1 MAAIRSRGNRTT
13 ERRLRAVLIRAG
25 LRGWSVGGDRAIG
38 SPDFVFRRRQV
49 AVFVDGCFF
58 HGCPRCGHVPKTN
71 VRYWTAKIA
80 RNQRRDRRMGR
91 IARAR
96 GYAVV
101 RVWECELRYWPSGC
115 LTRITR
121 AVARLRKRAAPSHPG
136 RDFPQ

>member
-13 ERRLRAVLIRAG
+13 ERRLRAVLMRAG

-38 SPDFVFRRRQV
+38 SPDFVFERRRV
-49 AVFVDGCFF
+49 AVFADGCFF

-71 VRYWTAKIA
+71 THYWTAKIE
-80 RNQRRDRRMGR
+80 RNRRRDRRMGR

-101 RVWECELRYWPSGC
+101 RVWECELRHRPNSC
-115 LTRITR
+115 LARITR
-121 AVARLRKRAAPSHPG
+121 ACMGRREHAA
-136 RDFPQ
+136 